1 MTTVESLS
9 NSSVT
14 QWLQELRSGS
24 DTAVTQIWERY
35 FSRLTFIARKY
46 FSTTPRRMPDEEDV
60 VINAFQS
67 FFHRV
72 KEDQFH
78 HLADRRDLWQILVM
92 LTCRKAI
99 KQTLHE
105 RRQKRGSGRTRTE
118 SAIPDPNKQT
128 AELNI
133 NSVAGAAPTPEFV
146 VMMIQ
151 QCELLIKHLPNERLR
166 EIALL
171 RFEGFANSE
180 IAERLSVHERTIERK
195 LNLIR
200 SHWRRLLDKE
210 LADD

>member
-1 MTTVESLS
+1 MTTVESSS

-14 QWLQELRSGS
+14 QWLQALRSGE
-24 DTAVTQIWERY
+24 DAAATQIWERY
-35 FSRLTFIARKY
+35 FSRLTGIARKY
-46 FSTTPRRMPDEEDV
+46 LSTTPRRMADEEDV

-67 FFHRV
+67 FFHGV
-72 KEDQFH
+72 KEEHFH

-99 KQTLHE
+99 KQSLHE
-105 RRQKRGSGRTRTE
+105 RRQKRGSGNIRTE
-118 SAIPDPNKQT
+118 SAIPGPNKQT
-128 AELNI
+128 PELNI

-151 QCELLIKHLPNERLR
+151 QCELLIEHLPDERLR

>member
-60 VINAFQS
+60 VINEFQS

-105 RRQKRGSGRTRTE
+105 RRQKSGSGRIRTE

>member
-99 KQTLHE
+99 KQSLHE
-105 RRQKRGSGRTRTE
+105 RRQKRVSGRIRAE

>member
-1 MTTVESLS
+1 MASGTTKRFGHCGNTNL
-9 NSSVT
+9 
-14 QWLQELRSGS
+14 G
-24 DTAVTQIWERY
+24 AI
-35 FSRLTFIARKY
+35 FSRLTFIAENIYR
-46 FSTTPRRMPDEEDV
+46 PLRRMPDEEDV

-72 KEDQFH
+72 KEDQFD

-105 RRQKRGSGRTRTE
+105 RRQKRGSGRIRCRIL
-118 SAIPDPNKQT
+118 IPGPKQT
-128 AELNI
+128 DGRIKYQFCRRNL
-133 NSVAGAAPTPEFV
+133 TPEFV

-195 LNLIR
+195 LNLIPR
-200 SHWRRLLDKE
+200 PLASAIDKE

>member
-1 MTTVESLS
+1 MTTVDSLS

-14 QWLQELRSGS
+14 QWLHALRSGV
-24 DTAVTQIWERY
+24 DDDAKQNWERY
-35 FSRLTFIARKY
+35 FSRLTDIARNY
-46 FSTTPRRMPDEEDV
+46 LSPTPRRIADEDDI
-60 VINAFQS
+60 VINAFKT
-67 FFHRV
+67 FFHGLK
-72 KEDQFH
+72 KEHLH

-92 LTCRKAI
+92 LTCRKPI
-99 KQTLHE
+99 KQSLHE
-105 RRQKRGSGRTRTE
+105 RRLNRGSGNVRTE
-118 SAIPDPNKQT
+118 SGITGPNKQT
-128 AELNI
+128 PELNI
-133 NSVAGAAPTPEFV
+133 NSVVGAEPTPELF

-151 QCELLIKHLPNERLR
+151 QCELLIEHLPDDKLR

-171 RFEGFANSE
+171 RFEGFANNE